1 MRKIALHMRRCHQ
14 VNHSNRCVAGMGIGV
29 RYLRKP
35 PRCSIVGAVVIGVLH
50 FLLFSGIIWGCLGF
64 TCGVEKVIMVGFR
77 FPFQFNELREVM
89 ICSSSLSE
97 SFVRRG
103 EMKYKRHIQA

>member
-1 MRKIALHMRRCHQ
+1 MSYI
-14 VNHSNRCVAGMGIGV
+14 S
-29 RYLRKP
+29 
-35 PRCSIVGAVVIGVLH
+35 CSLPG
-50 FLLFSGIIWGCLGF
+50 LFGDAWGF

-89 ICSSSLSE
+89 IYYSSLSE

>member
-1 MRKIALHMRRCHQ
+1 MSYI
-14 VNHSNRCVAGMGIGV
+14 SYSFPG
-29 RYLRKP
+29 
-35 PRCSIVGAVVIGVLH
+35 
-50 FLLFSGIIWGCLGF
+50 LFGDAWGF

-89 ICSSSLSE
+89 ICSSLSE